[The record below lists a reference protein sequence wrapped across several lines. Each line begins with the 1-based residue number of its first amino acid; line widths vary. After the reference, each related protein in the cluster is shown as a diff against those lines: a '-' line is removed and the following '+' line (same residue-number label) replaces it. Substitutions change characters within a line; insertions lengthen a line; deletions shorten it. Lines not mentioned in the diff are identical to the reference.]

1 MTTITTKSTPL
12 STKLSTNL
20 MKPAVF
26 ATALVVAMTLTGC
39 DKFKK
44 SDNTHKPAALVK
56 LASSQNVI
64 SPLFSQGSNTKVS
77 QRFGNLRNKTTISQQ
92 PTAFRVAYDNN
103 GYVNALADG
112 SVQAF
117 DGQGKALWSIKLK
130 QGLMS
135 GVALDDQ
142 SRVAVV
148 SDSKGVI
155 IALDRATGK
164 VIWKTPLNTVTLS
177 PALISQNRVI
187 TLGNDGKIS
196 ALSLESGAPIWN
208 FNTQNPNLSV
218 RGSAT
223 PILFNRNT
231 VLVSTADGRIHAL
244 NIDNGVPIW
253 SKRFGISKGSSDI
266 EKISDVD
273 ATPVLDGNMLYVVSY
288 SGQLVAADMA
298 SQQLSFVEELAS
310 LKSVGTDDSQVY
322 ATSLDGELVA
332 MDKMTGTVN
341 WQTDNLS
348 YRGLSNAVSIGN
360 YVVVGD
366 AMGYLH
372 VYDRT
377 SGELVDRKQTKSDVA
392 VLQFIN
398 NRLIAQ
404 SANGAF
410 SVWQVNR

>member
-1 MTTITTKSTPL
+1 MTTITTTKSTP
-12 STKLSTNL
+12 LSTNL

-44 SDNTHKPAALVK
+44 SDNVHKPAALVK

-77 QRFGNLRNKTTISQQ
+77 KRFGSLRNKTTISQQ

-117 DGQGKALWSIKLK
+117 DGQGKVLWRIKLK

-135 GVALDDQ
+135 GVALDEH

-155 IALDRATGK
+155 IALDRMTGK
-164 VIWKTPLNTVTLS
+164 VIWKTPLDTVTLS

-223 PILFNRNT
+223 PILFNRNA

-298 SQQLSFVEELAS
+298 SQQLSFVKALAS
-310 LKSVGTDDSQVY
+310 LKSVGTDASQVY

-372 VYDRT
+372 VYDRA
-377 SGELVDRKQTKSDVA
+377 SGALFDRKQAKSDVA

>member
-1 MTTITTKSTPL
+1 MTTTITTTKSTP
-12 STKLSTNL
+12 LSTNL

-44 SDNTHKPAALVK
+44 SDNVHKPAALVK

-103 GYVNALADG
+103 GYVNALVDG

-135 GVALDDQ
+135 GVALDEQ

-155 IALDRATGK
+155 IALDRMTGK
-164 VIWKTPLNTVTLS
+164 VIWKTPLDTATLS

-196 ALSLESGAPIWN
+196 ALSLESGAPIWT

-298 SQQLSFVEELAS
+298 SQQLSFVKELAS
-310 LKSVGTDDSQVY
+310 LKSVGTDASQVY

-372 VYDRT
+372 VYDRA
-377 SGELVDRKQTKSDVA
+377 SEALVDRKQAKSDVA

>member
-1 MTTITTKSTPL
+1 MTTITTTKSTP
-12 STKLSTNL
+12 LSTNL

-44 SDNTHKPAALVK
+44 SDNVHKPAALVK

-64 SPLFSQGSNTKVS
+64 SPLFSQGNNTKVS

-135 GVALDDQ
+135 GVALDEQ

-155 IALDRATGK
+155 IALDRMTGK
-164 VIWKTPLNTVTLS
+164 VIWKTPLDTATLS

-298 SQQLSFVEELAS
+298 SQQLSFVKELAS
-310 LKSVGTDDSQVY
+310 LKSVGTDASQVY

-372 VYDRT
+372 VYDRV
-377 SGELVDRKQTKSDVA
+377 SGALVDRKQAKSDVA

>member
-1 MTTITTKSTPL
+1 MTTITTTKSTP
-12 STKLSTNL
+12 LSTNL

-44 SDNTHKPAALVK
+44 SDNVHKPAALVK

-64 SPLFSQGSNTKVS
+64 SPLFSQGSNTKIS
-77 QRFGNLRNKTTISQQ
+77 QRFGNLRNRTTISQQ
-92 PTAFRVAYDNN
+92 PTAFRVAYDDN

-117 DGQGKALWSIKLK
+117 DGQGKALWSIKIK

-135 GVALDDQ
+135 GVALDEQ
-142 SRVAVV
+142 FRVAVV

-155 IALDRATGK
+155 IALDRMTGK
-164 VIWKTPLNTVTLS
+164 VIWQTPLDTVTLS

-196 ALSLESGAPIWN
+196 ALSLESGAPIWT

-298 SQQLSFVEELAS
+298 SQQLSFVKELAS
-310 LKSVGTDDSQVY
+310 LKSVGTDASQVY

-377 SGELVDRKQTKSDVA
+377 SGVLVDRKQAKSDVA

>member
-1 MTTITTKSTPL
+1 MTTITTTKSTP
-12 STKLSTNL
+12 LSTNL

-44 SDNTHKPAALVK
+44 SDNVHKPAALVK

-77 QRFGNLRNKTTISQQ
+77 QRFGSLRNKTTISQQ

-117 DGQGKALWSIKLK
+117 DGQGKALWSTKLK

-135 GVALDDQ
+135 GVALDEQ

-155 IALDRATGK
+155 IALDRMTGK
-164 VIWKTPLNTVTLS
+164 VTWQTPLDTVTLS

-196 ALSLESGAPIWN
+196 ALSLESGAPIWT

-244 NIDNGVPIW
+244 NIDNGAPIW

-298 SQQLSFVEELAS
+298 SQQLSFVKALAS
-310 LKSVGTDDSQVY
+310 LKSVGTDASQVY

-372 VYDRT
+372 VYDRA
-377 SGELVDRKQTKSDVA
+377 SGSLVDRKQAKSDVA

-404 SANGAF
+404 STNGAF

>member
-1 MTTITTKSTPL
+1 MTTITTTKSTP
-12 STKLSTNL
+12 LSTNL

-44 SDNTHKPAALVK
+44 SDNVHKPAALVK

-117 DGQGKALWSIKLK
+117 DGQGKALWSTKLK

-135 GVALDDQ
+135 GVALDEQ

-164 VIWKTPLNTVTLS
+164 VIWKAPLDTATLS

-196 ALSLESGAPIWN
+196 ALSLESGAPIWT

-244 NIDNGVPIW
+244 NIDNGVPVW

-298 SQQLSFVEELAS
+298 SQQLSFVKELAS
-310 LKSVGTDDSQVY
+310 LKSVGTDASQVY
-322 ATSLDGELVA
+322 ASSLDGELVA

-366 AMGYLH
+366 TMGYLH

-377 SGELVDRKQTKSDVA
+377 SGALVDRKQAKSDVA

>member
-1 MTTITTKSTPL
+1 MTTISTKSTPL

-20 MKPAVF
+20 MKPAVV

-44 SDNTHKPAALVK
+44 SDNVHKPAALVK
-56 LASSQNVI
+56 LATSQNVI

-77 QRFGNLRNKTTISQQ
+77 QRFGSLRNKTTISQQ

-155 IALDRATGK
+155 IALDRMTGK
-164 VIWKTPLNTVTLS
+164 VIWQTPLDTVTLS

-196 ALSLESGAPIWN
+196 ALSLESGAPIWT

-298 SQQLSFVEELAS
+298 SQQLSFVKELAS

-372 VYDRT
+372 VYDRN
-377 SGELVDRKQTKSDVA
+377 SGALVDRKQAKSDVA

>member
-1 MTTITTKSTPL
+1 M
-12 STKLSTNL
+12 
-20 MKPAVF
+20 
-26 ATALVVAMTLTGC
+26 
-39 DKFKK
+39 
-44 SDNTHKPAALVK
+44 
-56 LASSQNVI
+56 
-64 SPLFSQGSNTKVS
+64 
-77 QRFGNLRNKTTISQQ
+77 
-92 PTAFRVAYDNN
+92 
-103 GYVNALADG
+103 
-112 SVQAF
+112 
-117 DGQGKALWSIKLK
+117 
-130 QGLMS
+130 
-135 GVALDDQ
+135 
-142 SRVAVV
+142 
-148 SDSKGVI
+148 
-155 IALDRATGK
+155 TGK
-164 VIWKTPLNTVTLS
+164 VIWQTPLDTVTLS

-196 ALSLESGAPIWN
+196 ALSLESGAPIWT

-298 SQQLSFVEELAS
+298 SQQLSFVKELAS

-377 SGELVDRKQTKSDVA
+377 SGALVDRKQAKSDVA

-404 SANGAF
+404 SANGAL

>member
-1 MTTITTKSTPL
+1 
-12 STKLSTNL
+12 

-44 SDNTHKPAALVK
+44 SDNVHKPAALVK

-135 GVALDDQ
+135 GVALDEQ

-155 IALDRATGK
+155 FALDRMTGK
-164 VIWKTPLNTVTLS
+164 VIWKTPLDTATLS

-298 SQQLSFVEELAS
+298 SQQLSFVKELAS
-310 LKSVGTDDSQVY
+310 LKSVGTDASQVY

-372 VYDRT
+372 VYDRA
-377 SGELVDRKQTKSDVA
+377 SGTLVDRKQAKSDVA

>member
-44 SDNTHKPAALVK
+44 SDNVHKPATLVK
-56 LASSQNVI
+56 LATSQNVI

-112 SVQAF
+112 SVQAS

-135 GVALDDQ
+135 GVALDEQ

-155 IALDRATGK
+155 IALDRMTGK
-164 VIWKTPLNTVTLS
+164 VIWQTPLDTVTLS

-187 TLGNDGKIS
+187 TLGNDG
-196 ALSLESGAPIWN
+196 
-208 FNTQNPNLSV
+208 
-218 RGSAT
+218 
-223 PILFNRNT
+223 
-231 VLVSTADGRIHAL
+231 
-244 NIDNGVPIW
+244 
-253 SKRFGISKGSSDI
+253 
-266 EKISDVD
+266 
-273 ATPVLDGNMLYVVSY
+273 
-288 SGQLVAADMA
+288 
-298 SQQLSFVEELAS
+298 
-310 LKSVGTDDSQVY
+310 
-322 ATSLDGELVA
+322 
-332 MDKMTGTVN
+332 
-341 WQTDNLS
+341 
-348 YRGLSNAVSIGN
+348 
-360 YVVVGD
+360 
-366 AMGYLH
+366 
-372 VYDRT
+372 
-377 SGELVDRKQTKSDVA
+377 
-392 VLQFIN
+392 
-398 NRLIAQ
+398 
-404 SANGAF
+404 
-410 SVWQVNR
+410 

>member
-1 MTTITTKSTPL
+1 MTTITTTKSTP
-12 STKLSTNL
+12 LSTNL

-44 SDNTHKPAALVK
+44 SDNAHKPAALVK

-117 DGQGKALWSIKLK
+117 DGQGKVLWSIKLK

-135 GVALDDQ
+135 GVALDEQ

-148 SDSKGVI
+148 SDSKGGI
-155 IALDRATGK
+155 IALDRMTGK
-164 VIWKTPLNTVTLS
+164 VIWQTPLDTVTLS

-196 ALSLESGAPIWN
+196 ALSLESGAPIWT

-298 SQQLSFVEELAS
+298 SQQLSFVKELAS
-310 LKSVGTDDSQVY
+310 LKSVGTDASQVY

-377 SGELVDRKQTKSDVA
+377 SGTLVDRKQAKSNVA

>member
-26 ATALVVAMTLTGC
+26 VTALVVAMTLTGC

-44 SDNTHKPAALVK
+44 SDNVHKPAALVK

-77 QRFGNLRNKTTISQQ
+77 QRFGSLRNKTTVSQQ

-117 DGQGKALWSIKLK
+117 DGQGKVLWSTKLK

-135 GVALDDQ
+135 GVALDEQ

-155 IALDRATGK
+155 IALDRMTGK
-164 VIWKTPLNTVTLS
+164 VIWQTPLDTVTLS

-187 TLGNDGKIS
+187 TLGNDGKIT
-196 ALSLESGAPIWN
+196 ALSLESGAPIWT

-266 EKISDVD
+266 EKISDID

-298 SQQLSFVEELAS
+298 SQQLSFVKELAS
-310 LKSVGTDDSQVY
+310 LKSVGTDASQVY

-372 VYDRT
+372 VYDRA
-377 SGELVDRKQTKSDVA
+377 SGALVDRKQAKSDVA

>member
-1 MTTITTKSTPL
+1 MITITTTKSTP
-12 STKLSTNL
+12 LSTNL

-44 SDNTHKPAALVK
+44 SDNVHKPAALVK

-117 DGQGKALWSIKLK
+117 DGQGKVLWSIKLK

-135 GVALDDQ
+135 GVALDEQ

-148 SDSKGVI
+148 SDSKGGI
-155 IALDRATGK
+155 IALDRMTGK
-164 VIWKTPLNTVTLS
+164 VIWQTPLDTVTLS

-196 ALSLESGAPIWN
+196 ALSLESGAPIWT

-298 SQQLSFVEELAS
+298 SQQLSFVKELAS
-310 LKSVGTDDSQVY
+310 LKSVGTDASQVY

-377 SGELVDRKQTKSDVA
+377 SGALFDRKQAKSDVA

>member
-1 MTTITTKSTPL
+1 
-12 STKLSTNL
+12 

-44 SDNTHKPAALVK
+44 SDNVHKPAALVK

-117 DGQGKALWSIKLK
+117 DGQGKALWSTKLK

-135 GVALDDQ
+135 GVALDEQ

-155 IALDRATGK
+155 IALDRMTGK
-164 VIWKTPLNTVTLS
+164 VIWKTPLDTATLS

-298 SQQLSFVEELAS
+298 SQQLSFVKELAS
-310 LKSVGTDDSQVY
+310 LKSVGTDTSQVY

-372 VYDRT
+372 VYDRP
-377 SGELVDRKQTKSDVA
+377 SGALVDRKQAKSDVA

>member
-1 MTTITTKSTPL
+1 MTTITTTKSTP
-12 STKLSTNL
+12 LSTNL

-44 SDNTHKPAALVK
+44 SDNVHKPAALVK

-135 GVALDDQ
+135 GVALDEQ

-155 IALDRATGK
+155 FALDRMTGK
-164 VIWKTPLNTVTLS
+164 VIWKTPLDTATLS

-298 SQQLSFVEELAS
+298 SQQLSFVKELAS
-310 LKSVGTDDSQVY
+310 LKSVGTDASQVY

-372 VYDRT
+372 VYDRA
-377 SGELVDRKQTKSDVA
+377 SGTLVDRKQAKSDVA

>member
-1 MTTITTKSTPL
+1 MTTITTTKSTP
-12 STKLSTNL
+12 LSTNL

-44 SDNTHKPAALVK
+44 SDNVHKPAALVK

-64 SPLFSQGSNTKVS
+64 SPLFSQGSNTKIS

-117 DGQGKALWSIKLK
+117 DGQGKVLWSIKLK

-135 GVALDDQ
+135 GVALDEQ

-155 IALDRATGK
+155 IALDRMTGK
-164 VIWKTPLNTVTLS
+164 VIWQTPLDTVTLS

-196 ALSLESGAPIWN
+196 ALSLESGAPIWT
-208 FNTQNPNLSV
+208 FNTQNPNLSI

-266 EKISDVD
+266 EKISDID

-298 SQQLSFVEELAS
+298 SQQLSFVKELAS
-310 LKSVGTDDSQVY
+310 LKSVGTDASQVY

-377 SGELVDRKQTKSDVA
+377 SGALVDRKQAKSDVA

-404 SANGAF
+404 SANGAL

>member
-1 MTTITTKSTPL
+1 MTTITTTKSTP
-12 STKLSTNL
+12 LSTNL

-44 SDNTHKPAALVK
+44 SDNVHKPAALVK

-117 DGQGKALWSIKLK
+117 DGQGKALWSTKLK

-135 GVALDDQ
+135 GVALDEQ

-155 IALDRATGK
+155 IALDRMTGK
-164 VIWKTPLNTVTLS
+164 VIWKTPLDTATLS

-298 SQQLSFVEELAS
+298 SQQLSFVKELAS
-310 LKSVGTDDSQVY
+310 LKSVGTDTSQVY

-372 VYDRT
+372 VYDRP
-377 SGELVDRKQTKSDVA
+377 SGALVDRKQAKSDVA

>member
-1 MTTITTKSTPL
+1 MTIITTTKSTP
-12 STKLSTNL
+12 LSTNL

-26 ATALVVAMTLTGC
+26 ATALVVAITLTGC

-44 SDNTHKPAALVK
+44 SDNVHKPAALVK

-117 DGQGKALWSIKLK
+117 DGQGKVLWSIKLK

-135 GVALDDQ
+135 GVALDEQ

-148 SDSKGVI
+148 SDSKGGI
-155 IALDRATGK
+155 IALDRMTGK
-164 VIWKTPLNTVTLS
+164 VIWQTPLDTVTLS

-196 ALSLESGAPIWN
+196 ALSLESGAPIWT

-223 PILFNRNT
+223 PILFNRNA

-266 EKISDVD
+266 EKISDID

-298 SQQLSFVEELAS
+298 SQQLSFVKALAS
-310 LKSVGTDDSQVY
+310 LKSVGTDASQVY

-372 VYDRT
+372 VYDRA
-377 SGELVDRKQTKSDVA
+377 SGALFDRKQAKSDVA

>member
-1 MTTITTKSTPL
+1 MTTITTTKSIP
-12 STKLSTNL
+12 LSTNL

-44 SDNTHKPAALVK
+44 SDNVHKPAALVK

-135 GVALDDQ
+135 GVALDEQ

-164 VIWKTPLNTVTLS
+164 VIWKTPLDTVTLS

-196 ALSLESGAPIWN
+196 ALSLESGAPIWT

-273 ATPVLDGNMLYVVSY
+273 ATPVLDSNMLYVVSY

-298 SQQLSFVEELAS
+298 SQQLSFVKELAS
-310 LKSVGTDDSQVY
+310 LKSVGTDASQVY

-366 AMGYLH
+366 GMGYLH
-372 VYDRT
+372 VYDRA
-377 SGELVDRKQTKSDVA
+377 SGALVDRKQAKSDVA

>member
-1 MTTITTKSTPL
+1 MTTITTTKSTP
-12 STKLSTNL
+12 LSTNL

-44 SDNTHKPAALVK
+44 SDNVHKPAALVK

-77 QRFGNLRNKTTISQQ
+77 QRFGSLRNKTTISQQ

-135 GVALDDQ
+135 GVALDEQ

-148 SDSKGVI
+148 SDSKGGI
-155 IALDRATGK
+155 IALDRMTGK
-164 VIWKTPLNTVTLS
+164 VIWQTPLDTVTLS

-196 ALSLESGAPIWN
+196 ALSLESGAPIWT

-223 PILFNRNT
+223 PILFNRNA

-266 EKISDVD
+266 EKISDID

-298 SQQLSFVEELAS
+298 SQQLSFVKALAS
-310 LKSVGTDDSQVY
+310 LKSVGTDASQVY

-360 YVVVGD
+360 YIVVGD

-372 VYDRT
+372 VYDRA
-377 SGELVDRKQTKSDVA
+377 SGALVDRKQAKSDVA